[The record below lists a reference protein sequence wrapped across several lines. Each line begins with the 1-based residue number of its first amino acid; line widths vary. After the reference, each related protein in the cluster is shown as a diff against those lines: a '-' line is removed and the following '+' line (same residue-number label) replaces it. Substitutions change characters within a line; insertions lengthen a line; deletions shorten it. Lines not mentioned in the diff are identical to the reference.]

1 MEFFSDNVESKSTGD
16 TGLRHLVVGLNKVMW
31 DYRCRIIYEREAFVF
46 EVLKARFVAQVKHFL
61 KTL

>member
-1 MEFFSDNVESKSTGD
+1 MLNGVFSDKADSKIT
-16 TGLRHLVVGLNKVMW
+16 VVGLNKVMW

-46 EVLKARFVAQVKHFL
+46 EVLKARLVALVKHFL

>member
-1 MEFFSDNVESKSTGD
+1 MLNGVFSDKVDSKIT
-16 TGLRHLVVGLNKVMW
+16 VVGLNKVMR

-46 EVLKARFVAQVKHFL
+46 EVLKARLVALVKHFL